1 MGNKKGLIW
10 YLILFDSVE
19 KSNVF
24 KVLECKS
31 IKEMSYYLG
40 VKPQILRNYYHK
52 QIKDRGI
59 LRYCKI
65 TQNLNI

>member
-1 MGNKKGLIW
+1 MGNKKGILW
-10 YLILFDSVE
+10 YCILFTNPE
-19 KSNVF
+19 KDEIF
-24 KVLECKS
+24 KVLKCKT
-31 IKEMSYYLG
+31 INEMSYYLG

-65 TQNLNI
+65 TQNQSI